1 VIRRYVAVAPLALA
15 IGLIA
20 SGCGS
25 DSSGETT
32 VQSVSIPAITSP
44 VPTTASTSATTTTT
58 TPSTTGTTT
67 GGKPFNP
74 QQPDSETNDIPPA
87 KGSPQADFEQ
97 QCKANPAACG

>member
-1 VIRRYVAVAPLALA
+1 VIRRYVAVAPLAIA

-20 SGCGS
+20 AGCGS

-44 VPTTASTSATTTTT
+44 VPTTASTSATTTT
-58 TPSTTGTTT
+58 PSTTGTTT

-87 KGSPQADFEQ
+87 KGSPEANFEN
-97 QCKANPAACG
+97 QCKQNPSACG

>member
-1 VIRRYVAVAPLALA
+1 VIRRYVAVAPLAIA

-20 SGCGS
+20 AGCGS

-32 VQSVSIPAITSP
+32 IQSVSIPAITSP
-44 VPTTASTSATTTTT
+44 VPTTASTSATTT

-87 KGSPQADFEQ
+87 KGSPEANFEN
-97 QCKANPAACG
+97 QCKQNPSACG